1 MDTTTQNRIAK
12 LQPKVREEVTKIIQE
27 CDTTLTGRAK
37 VCITQS
43 LRTFKE
49 QEELYAL
56 GRTKVNP
63 VGKTQKKPMGN
74 KVTNAK
80 AGQSIHNYGFAVD
93 ICLIID
99 NKEAS
104 WDTAKDWDNDRI
116 ADWYE
121 CVKIFAKYG
130 WEWGGNWKTFK
141 DLPHFD
147 RKGYNS
153 WRKLSKLKQDKNGYV
168 ILSK

>member
-1 MDTTTQNRIAK
+1 MRNEGT
-12 LQPKVREEVTKIIQE
+12 VIIQE
-27 CDTTLTGRAK
+27 CDTALTGRAK
-37 VCITQS
+37 VRVTQG
-43 LRTFKE
+43 LRTFAE
-49 QEELYAL
+49 QDALYQQ
-56 GRTKVNP
+56 GRTKS
-63 VGKTQKKPMGN
+63 GK

-99 NKEAS
+99 GKTAS
-104 WDTAKDWDNDRI
+104 WDTTKDWDNDQV

-121 CVKIFAKYG
+121 CVKIFAKHG

-147 RKGYNS
+147 KRGFNS
-153 WRKLSKLKQDKNGYV
+153 WKKLAKLKQDKNGYV
-168 ILSK
+168 II